1 MKIIK
6 RPVFSL
12 LEKQLNKDIH
22 LILVGPRQV
31 GKTVFLRYLQNNFLP
46 NKYPDSTV
54 FYFNLEDE
62 SLLLHF
68 TDYQSLLKYLK
79 LRGFDDKQ
87 KTFLLLDEFQKM
99 NQPTKILKLLYDNHP
114 HLKIIA
120 TGSSSIDIFQKFRDE
135 SMSGRKLVFKMLP
148 LNFSEFLRFQDEQQ
162 DDRKEIIFKNLLPE
176 NNKLVRNALQSD
188 LNSSFQEF
196 LLYGGYPRL
205 ALCSSQEDKK
215 LFLKEIY
222 NSYVQRD
229 IRGIL
234 KLDNTASYT
243 KLVSLLSSQI
253 GNLLSKNEISNTLQI
268 NLDDLEKYLTVLE
281 KTFIIKLVRPFF
293 ANKRKEI
300 TKMPKVYFLDTGLRN
315 WILQNFTELDLRQ
328 DAGALTENFV
338 FSEFYKNL
346 PTAWRIFFWR
356 TRQKTE
362 TDFIL
367 QQNEKLFPVEVKYKS
382 FQKPIVPS
390 GLKAFINNYQSQI
403 GSAFV
408 LTKDFTAQ
416 TKFNGISV
424 QFLPVPLASKIFS
437 LISDLN

>member
-46 NKYPDSTV
+46 DNYPDSTV

-68 TDYQSLLKYLK
+68 TDYQSLLKYLN
-79 LRGFDDKQ
+79 LHGFNDKQ

-338 FSEFYKNL
+338 FSELYKNL